1 VARAAR
7 FKETFRRLGPYLG
20 RYRRT
25 AVFIIILGSLAAAGS
40 RVTLVF
46 LKPLVSLLFPEQQAS
61 STLEQPALSLLDRF
75 DQQWLG
81 PKLDGLALFGWSTD
95 VSKVVV
101 IVGLMVCAAAIFAT
115 MQYFFLRMSR
125 MIGIWMI
132 VDLRQDLVR
141 HLLKLSIRSH
151 AQRRLGDIVSRM
163 TADVGTSLRLLN
175 ILVEELIQGPFNILG
190 ALFVA
195 YAAAPK
201 ATLAMLIFIPLLA
214 YPVMKIGPRVR
225 RRSARSQE
233 KLGDTTQSLM
243 QMLSGI
249 RVVKAFR
256 LEKRE
261 EQEFRRANDDFVH
274 QTDRMVRAQATGQG
288 ITNFLAQAGVGLTIG
303 TLVLIQVTGTQIFSD
318 AGAMTVFF
326 LSIGTM
332 FAHVKRLTKA
342 LSNIY
347 VSMGATERIF
357 EVFDLPLDAEQDDT
371 GKDFPGLRRSIRFEG
386 VSFDYG
392 DQSSR
397 PALNEI
403 SFEIACGERVALV
416 GPSGAGKSTL
426 LDLLC
431 RFYQPSS
438 GRILVDGEAL
448 SDFKRGQWLDR
459 LAVVSQRPFLFQT
472 SLGENVRLGRPEATE
487 EEVRTALRAAQLEE
501 FVADLPDGLDTQV
514 GEQGTR
520 LSGGQAQRV
529 TIARGLLRNADL
541 LLLDEA
547 TSALDTQSERRVQ
560 EAIHQLLSGRT
571 AFVIAHR
578 LSTIRDC
585 DRIFVLEEGQIVE
598 QGSHDQL
605 LELDGAYARMWALQ
619 NRDD

>member
-1 VARAAR
+1 MARAAR

-25 AVFIIILGSLAAAGS
+25 AFLIIILGSVAAAGS
-40 RVTLVF
+40 RLTLIF
-46 LKPLVSLLFPEQQAS
+46 LKPLVSLLFPEQQAVES
-61 STLEQPALSLLDRF
+61 LDQPALSLLDRF
-75 DQQWLG
+75 DQQWLS
-81 PKLDGLALFGWSTD
+81 PKLDGLSLFGWSDD

-101 IVGLMVCAAAIFAT
+101 IVALMVAAAAVFAT

-256 LEKRE
+256 LEHRE

-288 ITNFLAQAGVGLTIG
+288 ITNFLAQAGIGLTIG
-303 TLVLIQVTGTQIFSD
+303 SLVLIQVTGTQIFSD

-357 EVFDLPLDAEQDDT
+357 EVFDLPLDPEQDDV
-371 GKDFPGLRRSIRFEG
+371 GQEFQGLRKSIRFDN

-392 DQSSR
+392 DSPGR
-397 PALNEI
+397 PALDSL
-403 SFEIACGERVALV
+403 SFEVACGERVALV

-431 RFYQPSS
+431 RFYQPTS
-438 GRILVDGEAL
+438 GQISVDGTPLRE
-448 SDFKRGQWLDR
+448 FKRSQWLDR

-472 SLGENVRLGRPEATE
+472 TLGENVRLGRPEAND
-487 EEVRTALRAAQLEE
+487 EEVLAALKAAQLEE
-501 FVADLPDGLDTQV
+501 FVAELPDGLDTQV

-529 TIARGLLRNADL
+529 TIARGLLRDSDL

-560 EAIHQLLSGRT
+560 EAIHQLLASRT

-585 DRIFVLEEGQIVE
+585 DRIFVLEEGRIVE